1 MALPSPHPSD
11 NTGANPPIATPA
23 MANPH
28 EGRMDPTPNAPASP
42 APARN
47 IIPART
53 ISPGLKFALEMGPLL
68 LFFFANFR
76 PKLFEPLVRPVLPA
90 HLLAGPEAGLFTATG
105 VLMVAVVLA
114 LIVSYAKTR
123 RLPLMPLVTAIL
135 VVVFGGLT
143 LYFQDPRFIKMKPTI
158 LYALFGGGMLGGLVF
173 NRPLLP
179 IMLDNAMALTEE
191 GWRVLTLRW
200 GFFFL
205 GLAVANEVVW
215 RNFSEHAW
223 VLFKFPGTA
232 GLIFLFTFTQ
242 VPLILRTELKGE
254 AAADAPEHV

>member
-1 MALPSPHPSD
+1 MDDSSLDP
-11 NTGANPPIATPA
+11 
-23 MANPH
+23 
-28 EGRMDPTPNAPASP
+28 GRAHAGPLGASP
-42 APARN
+42 GRDAGLGKHAPGN
-47 IIPART
+47 LVPART

-76 PKLFEPLVRPVLPA
+76 PKLFEPLMRPFLPA
-90 HLLAGPEAGLFTATG
+90 KLLAGKEAGLFTATG
-105 VLMVAVVLA
+105 VLMAAVVLA
-114 LIVSYAKTR
+114 LIISYVKTR

-158 LYALFGGGMLGGLVF
+158 LYALFGGGMLGGLLF

-179 IMLDNAMALTEE
+179 IMLDNAMTLTEE

-200 GFFFL
+200 GVFFL

-232 GLIFLFTFTQ
+232 GLIFVFTFTQ
-242 VPLILRTELKGE
+242 VPLILRTEIKGE
-254 AAADAPEHV
+254 AAERAPEHI